1 LIAEE
6 VGFQFDI

>member
-6 VGFQFDI
+6 